1 MKDIL
6 NLSEKKRTILFASS
20 LYIVWVFFTWLLEGR
35 ILTLLRPEATLERLA
50 YIIIAN
56 YIVGIVIALWLM
68 HYFIDSGF
76 LELKQMGFRSIKR
89 TIIAVVIGGAI
100 GFAIYA
106 IQSPPSMDPIVISNA
121 FAQVLTVSI
130 TEIVVCWGIIGSSAE
145 SLTKEKGHYV
155 SAIAAILS
163 ASVLFGIYHFAHSPP
178 FNTVMMVLFLTL
190 IGVGTS
196 LFYFIIRDIYGTIV
210 FHNFFGIFGVM
221 QALEATGTLASFSQP
236 MYTLYAS
243 AIIAIILLVVS
254 DIFFIR
260 RSEVIQMLPLTKSKE
275 ATEEKTWTR
284 DEH

>member
-1 MKDIL
+1 VKDLL
-6 NLSEKKRTILFASS
+6 NLSEKKRTIVFASS
-20 LYIVWVFFTWLLEGR
+20 IYIVWVFFTWLLEGR

-76 LELKQMGFRSIKR
+76 LGLKQMGFRSIKR

-106 IQSPPSMDPIVISNA
+106 IQIPPSMDPIVISNA

-130 TEIVVCWGIIGSSAE
+130 AEIVVCWGIIGSSVE
-145 SLTKEKGHYV
+145 SLTKEKGKYV
-155 SAIAAILS
+155 SAIAAILC

-178 FNTVMMVLFLTL
+178 FNTITMVLFLTL

-196 LFYFIIRDIYGTIV
+196 LFYVIVRDIYGTIV

-243 AIIAIILLVVS
+243 AIVAIILLVVS

-260 RSEVIQMLPLTKSKE
+260 RSEVIHMLPFTKSKE
-275 ATEEKTWTR
+275 ATEEETGTR
-284 DEH
+284 